1 MFKVNELIQERNNHS
16 STMNELLEER
26 NGHEIT
32 KEELVQ
38 AKLPFWKKMWK

>member
-1 MFKVNELIQERNNHS
+1 MFKVNELIQERNSHS
-16 STMNELLEER
+16 ATMNELLEER